1 MDNYTKIMKFI
12 RRLTTTDYTKTET
25 VVTSGTSYDIDD
37 LPKVF
42 DEALEVE
49 MDDGSVYVLLG
60 YKRK

>member
-1 MDNYTKIMKFI
+1 MKFI